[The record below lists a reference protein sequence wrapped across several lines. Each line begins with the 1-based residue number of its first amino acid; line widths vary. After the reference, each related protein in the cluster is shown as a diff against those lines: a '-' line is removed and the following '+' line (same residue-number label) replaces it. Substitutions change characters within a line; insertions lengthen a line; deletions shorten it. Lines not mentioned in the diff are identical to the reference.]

1 MSAII
6 RAVRLRMTAKDN
18 LLNLRMT
25 AKDSLLNL
33 RMTAKDSL
41 LNLRMT
47 VKDSLLNLRMTAKD
61 SLLNLAA
68 DRLGHFGHKFN
79 EADPFVLCKP
89 LVAEILD
96 LQRKFL

>member
-25 AKDSLLNL
+25 A
-33 RMTAKDSL
+33 
-41 LNLRMT
+41 
-47 VKDSLLNLRMTAKD
+47 KDSLLNLRMTAKD

>member
-1 MSAII
+1 
-6 RAVRLRMTAKDN
+6 MTAKDN

-41 LNLRMT
+41 LNL
-47 VKDSLLNLRMTAKD
+47 
-61 SLLNLAA
+61 AA
-68 DRLGHFGHKFN
+68 DRLGHFGHEFN
-79 EADPFVLCKP
+79 EADPFVFRKL
-89 LVAEILD
+89 LIAEIFD